1 MNNKLWF
8 LKVKNKLDKCMN
20 VLGHLIQKCL
30 SKQKSNNGYKYTVDV
45 EASNVHEICLQLPQ
59 DTNHV
64 QLCVHI
70 ISKLKRYSNVL
81 KCTTK
86 RWVNTNAFTFLI
98 PVCKQNVGAWRKFIN
113 LFPHVP
119 SNSLK
124 KTRLVYK
131 PLFWKFSLKR

>member
-8 LKVKNKLDKCMN
+8 LKVKNKLDKCKN
-20 VLGHLIQKCL
+20 VSGHLIHKCL

-98 PVCKQNVGAWRKFIN
+98 PVFKQNVGAWRKFIN

-124 KTRLVYK
+124 NYSSFTNLSSEN
-131 PLFWKFSLKR
+131 LILKR

>member
-20 VLGHLIQKCL
+20 VSGHLIHKCL

-86 RWVNTNAFTFLI
+86 RWVNTNAFPFLI
-98 PVCKQNVGAWRKFIN
+98 PVCKQNVGAWRKFII

-124 KTRLVYK
+124 KYGSFTNLSSENLV
-131 PLFWKFSLKR
+131 